1 MDKIKV
7 GITHGDFNGISYEI
21 IIKSLLDPRIFDLCT
36 PVVYGSAKVAGYYKG
51 LMPDAENFSFN
62 VITDP
67 AQANPKRAN
76 MIVCVDENVKIDVGQ
91 PTVLSGQYAI
101 ASLNAAVR
109 DLKAGKID
117 VLVTCPINKKNTTGD
132 DFGFIGHTEYLAA
145 QFGDAEPLMFMVSD
159 VLKVGLVTMHI
170 PLAEVSKAVTTEG
183 VLNHI
188 RAIKR
193 SLERDFN
200 ISGPKIAV
208 LGLNPHAGD
217 DGLLGT
223 EEQEIIIPALQSAKY
238 ENILAFGPFAADGF
252 FGSGAYRK
260 FDAVLAMYHDQGLAP
275 FKALTFADG
284 VNFTAGLS
292 VVRTSPAH
300 GVGFDIAGKMVADP
314 SPMRA
319 AIYQAIDIFRNR
331 QVFDEAAANPL
342 QHFSRSERNG
352 DSRGGDS
359 SGRGGNYRRAER
371 DADVADLLKDTSDV
385 AATIDTNAALAAP
398 VQAPATE
405 SEN

>member
-21 IIKSLLDPRIFDLCT
+21 IIKSLLDPRIYDLCT

-51 LMPDAENFSFN
+51 MMPNAENFSFN
-62 VITDP
+62 IITDP

-91 PTVLSGQYAI
+91 PTVISGQYAI

-132 DFGFIGHTEYLAA
+132 GFGFIGHTEYLAA
-145 QFGDAEPLMFMVSD
+145 EFGDAEPLMFMVSD
-159 VLKVGLVTMHI
+159 VLKVGLVTMHV
-170 PLAEVSKAVTTEG
+170 PLTRVAGAITTEA

-200 ISGPKIAV
+200 IVGPKIAV

-217 DGLLGT
+217 DGLLGP
-223 EEQEIIIPALQSAKY
+223 EEQEIIIPALQSARY

-252 FGSGAYRK
+252 FGSGAYKK

-319 AIYQAIDIFRNR
+319 AIYQAIDIYRNR
-331 QVFDEAAANPL
+331 QVFDEASANPL
-342 QHFSRSERNG
+342 QHFSKGERNDRG
-352 DSRGGDS
+352 DGA
-359 SGRGGNYRRAER
+359 GRGAGRRGADR
-371 DADVADLLKDTSDV
+371 DADVADLLKDTPD
-385 AATIDTNAALAAP
+385 AAP
-398 VQAPATE
+398 ASDSAPAE
-405 SEN
+405 APAAAE

>member
-21 IIKSLLDPRIFDLCT
+21 IIKSLLDPRIFELCT
-36 PVVYGSAKVAGYYKG
+36 PVVYGSAKIAGYYKG
-51 LMPDAENFSFN
+51 MIPDAESFSFN

-67 AQANPKRAN
+67 EQANPKRAN
-76 MIVCVDENVKIDVGQ
+76 MVVCVDENAKVEPGQ
-91 PTVLSGQYAI
+91 PTVISGQYAV

-159 VLKVGLVTMHI
+159 TLKVGLVTMHM
-170 PLAEVSKAVTTEG
+170 PLVKVPGAVTTEA
-183 VLNHI
+183 VLGHI

-193 SLERDFN
+193 SLERDFS

-217 DGLLGT
+217 EGLLGD
-223 EEQEIIIPALQSAKY
+223 EEREIIIPAIQSAKY

-252 FGSGAYRK
+252 FGSGAYTK

-292 VVRTSPAH
+292 IVRTSPAH
-300 GVGFDIAGKMVADP
+300 GVGFDIAGKMLADP

-319 AIYQAIDIFRNR
+319 AIYQAIDIYRNR
-331 QVFDEAAANPL
+331 QVFDEISANPL
-342 QHFSRSERNG
+342 QHFSRNERNG
-352 DSRGGDS
+352 APGGSSGGSRGHN
-359 SGRGGNYRRAER
+359 RGGADR
-371 DADVADLLKDTSDV
+371 DADVADLLKDTADAVAVVDTEAAV
-385 AATIDTNAALAAP
+385 AATAVA
-398 VQAPATE
+398 E
-405 SEN
+405 